1 MNMLDFQGHYKM
13 ERKFDCSCNQKKF
26 RKKIIVSKLFSGGDT
41 RPRGEA
47 YIPTEETED
56 ELFHH
61 GVASGKKFI
70 YFYFLAF

>member
-1 MNMLDFQGHYKM
+1 M
-13 ERKFDCSCNQKKF
+13 ERKFDCSCNKKKF

-70 YFYFLAF
+70 FFYFLAF